1 LEYCGE
7 PGRLRS
13 LTRAPR
19 PDILQRL
26 DVRLPHQNA
35 VSYASPDV
43 RTRDMAIVPGTR
55 TGCPY
60 GVATSR
66 PHGGANRAGARGDHP
81 GHSHG
86 EATRVR
92 EGFWNTAAS
101 LADCGA

>member
-1 LEYCGE
+1 MNPSTARHQGVWGGLLEYRGD

-26 DVRLPHQNA
+26 DVRLPHQKA

-43 RTRDMAIVPGTR
+43 RARDMAIVPGTR

-66 PHGGANRAGARGDHP
+66 PHGGANRAGAMWG
-81 GHSHG
+81 SSW
-86 EATRVR
+86 T
-92 EGFWNTAAS
+92 
-101 LADCGA
+101 LAR